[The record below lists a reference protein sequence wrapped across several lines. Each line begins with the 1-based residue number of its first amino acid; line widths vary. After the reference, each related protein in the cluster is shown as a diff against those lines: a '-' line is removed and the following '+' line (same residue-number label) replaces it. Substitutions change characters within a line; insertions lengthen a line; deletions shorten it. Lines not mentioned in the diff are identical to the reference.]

1 MVMSVDQV
9 AKLLDRIADQA
20 RLASNYY
27 DRQTALSVFMGL
39 CEQNNLNAPLEGIER
54 DILLV
59 NQFQCR

>member
-1 MVMSVDQV
+1 MSADQV

-54 DILLV
+54 DILLI

>member
-1 MVMSVDQV
+1 MPSDQI
-9 AKLLDRIADQA
+9 AKLLDRIANQA

-27 DRQTALSVFMGL
+27 ERETALSVFRGL

-54 DILLV
+54 EILLV

>member
-27 DRQTALSVFMGL
+27 DRQTALSVFVGL